1 MYFPDEESVIGSA
14 DDSGTANHH
23 RAEAAVAFIG
33 NDPQEDVGHQQSL
46 VLFNPDTMIEVDYQE
61 LGLQDS
67 KLEYYQQLQDFLN
80 STVDDVKKA
89 VGYHVWYGDNFKLL
103 RRHFQ
108 LQLWVDHC
116 QAWKRVDSDS
126 TIRESL
132 NLNQVGLRLTR
143 YCFKV
148 VLNSGQTP
156 ATCGKA

>member
-1 MYFPDEESVIGSA
+1 MHFLDEEYVIGSS

-33 NDPQEDVGHQQSL
+33 NDPQEDVEGQHSL
-46 VLFNPDTMIEVDYQE
+46 VLSNPATMIEVDYQG

-67 KLEYYQQLQDFLN
+67 KLEYFCQLQGFPI
-80 STVDDVKKA
+80 STVDDVKKS
-89 VGYHVWYGDNFKLL
+89 VVDHVLYDHNFKLL

-108 LQLWVDHC
+108 LQLWVDHRRV
-116 QAWKRVDSDS
+116 WERVDFDS

-132 NLNQVGLRLTR
+132 NLSQVGLKLTR

-148 VLNSGQTP
+148 VLNPGQTP
-156 ATCGKA
+156 TTCGRP